1 MRGALSLSLSFARSR
16 SRLSR
21 LLRSPDGGEKSS
33 KHTPGDAITIPRR
46 TSSSRLLHFSFFR
59 SIRHFTKGAVT
70 PGSDGNDGDEEEAAQ
85 NAEARF
91 NATALKTSQHGAARR
106 IEAPGRL

>member
-1 MRGALSLSLSFARSR
+1 MRGALSFSLSGSR